1 MIVCD
6 RCGWTGHRSEL
17 LTFFSGLPSTG
28 IRKELSCPNC
38 GTKDW
43 IDLEGDKGE
52 MFEEYITEN
61 WICPV
66 CGDAKKIQAEEI
78 IKRSYKKNSLDV
90 FEFVRI
96 SHSVLKV
103 HCDECGSE
111 CYME

>member
-6 RCGWTGHRSEL
+6 RCGWTGHHNEL

-28 IRKELSCPNC
+28 VRKERCCPNC

-43 IDLEGDKGE
+43 IDLGGEEGE
-52 MFEEYITEN
+52 MFEEYISET
-61 WICPV
+61 WLCPK
-66 CGDAKKIQAEEI
+66 CGEAKKVRVEEI
-78 IKRSYKKNSLDV
+78 IKRSYERNSLNI
-90 FEFVRI
+90 FELSAI
-96 SHSVLKV
+96 AHGTLKV